1 MKYFIELAQLADTEV
16 AAVNDAFAVVRG
28 AKQKYCNET
37 TNFGVRAEYFVV
49 N

>member
-1 MKYFIELAQLADTEV
+1 MKYLIEQAQLADTEV

-28 AKQKYCNET
+28 ARQNYCNET
-37 TNFGVRAEYFVV
+37 THFGVSTENDVV